1 MKRNFVALNKPHYLM
16 LHPLIDKFTPSF
28 LDFRK
33 STIQNLF
40 LVCNAVLKS
49 RSTNLNVIKDYLP
62 DLLQNQKTR
71 EISHYKRLIRFFK
84 INKPDLLM
92 RCILKWVYQLLSD
105 NVKYLILDATL
116 WERGNKQVHLL
127 TLCVVYKHV
136 AIPIYWHQLDKNG
149 GHSSQEDRQ
158 KLIIEASEMF
168 NLSDKILLADREFV
182 GDEWLKF
189 LKDRDIDFIIRL
201 SKTCYKKRIT
211 QSTGVSHSSLQKK
224 ALKRKTGV
232 GKNFDLNGSTY
243 TFVAIKNAK
252 NDPNEPVLFLISSL
266 SDYKEIANTY
276 RIRWRIETCFRQLKS
291 KGFNLEDL
299 NFIDD
304 KKILLMVAIVVMA
317 YVLSIQKGLENVKQ
331 KFKKYKNGQKT
342 LAISVFRVG
351 LTKIKALAWNFDQ
364 FIRLLYVMFNKV
376 EGPKWLN
383 VQ

>member
-1 MKRNFVALNKPHYLM
+1 M
-16 LHPLIDKFTPSF
+16 LHPLINKFTPSF

-40 LVCNAVLKS
+40 LICNAVLKS

-62 DLLQNQKTR
+62 DLLQNQKT
-71 EISHYKRLIRFFK
+71 IDVSHYKRLIRFFK
-84 INKPDLLM
+84 INRPDLLTS
-92 RCILKWVYQLLSD
+92 CILKWIYQLLSD

-136 AIPIYWHQLDKNG
+136 AIPIYWQQLDKNG

-158 KLIIEASEMF
+158 KLIEEASQIF
-168 NLSDKILLADREFV
+168 NLKGKILLADREFV
-182 GDEWLKF
+182 GDEWFSF
-189 LKDRDIDFIIRL
+189 LTSEGIDFIVRL

-211 QSTGVSHSSLQKK
+211 QSVGVSHSSLQKK

-232 GKNFDLNGSTY
+232 GKIFELNGCKY
-243 TFVAIKNAK
+243 TFVVIRNAK
-252 NDPNEPVLFLISSL
+252 KDPNEPVLFLISSL
-266 SDYKEIANTY
+266 SDYKEITNSY

-299 NFIDD
+299 NFMDD
-304 KKILLMVAIVVMA
+304 KKILLMVVIVVMA
-317 YVLSIQKGLENVKQ
+317 YVLSIQKGLEDVKK

-364 FIRLLYVMFNKV
+364 FIRLLYVMFNRVK
-376 EGPKWLN
+376 GPKWLN